1 MSEQDPIE
9 RRLGDSG
16 LPALPRTAWLEVDLD
31 RLVANLAAI
40 RAVLP
45 AGVRP

>member
-31 RLVANLAAI
+31 RLVAARLHWSAT
-40 RAVLP
+40 P
-45 AGVRP
+45 